1 MIPSPQRAGF
11 SFWVINHF
19 PTLRFFLSATLVGPL
34 ILCAQNSPSPAQ
46 SDSLPEPAQNSVV
59 IPAQITDPAKPSE
72 DKPEEVSTW
81 IRAFVDR
88 SGTEDLRLRA
98 AAQLERA
105 GLAEKVLPA
114 FLAVLKNPRE
124 KMSMRRVALDL
135 ALRTAQ
141 QQALVLDDLSQ
152 LLFDEQTGVDFKDYL
167 AEQMAAM
174 TLEWA
179 SAAQGSS
186 AARERA
192 LNWINSFE
200 RSLARA
206 GMEPQPSIAA
216 ARQVLA
222 SQPGWLDWMNDYL
235 ALAGISLGLGVVAGA
250 WVMASRFRKGESSSP
265 LRPEEKQDTEV
276 PTVHPPL
283 LNALPT
289 EWRSPEAPAGAPEPP
304 EPLETSVTQEFSG
317 SDLASPS
324 KLEQPSPT
332 PLPEPTAP
340 QPGAEGIAAIPNP
353 ILPAEPK
360 AAVPNPIGSA
370 VFSPAEIDHAI
381 AALNAP
387 VSVERRRAATQLALM
402 GHQAESAVPAL
413 ASRLADEQERL
424 TVRQSA
430 ACALAEIAAPHPA
443 AIKALLTVIIN
454 RERGLIL
461 SATRALV
468 RIGSPALA
476 ALQEELCAP
485 GQSSPSQEALL
496 RAVGAFGTQ
505 AEELLPV
512 LVTFLS
518 DASASERVRCAA
530 ADAIGKMGS
539 IADEYVPNLISAMA
553 GGKHLCRSAANALVS
568 MAPGA
573 RREIVTLF
581 QMQQRHYRAEEQ
593 LAEYRLLSAWAP
605 AEAGPVANVSPG
617 VREHISR
624 ALEASRLEKAS
635 VVSENS
641 DLSPWPTPSGDM
653 KFLGN

>member
-11 SFWVINHF
+11 SFRVINHF
-19 PTLRFFLSATLVGPL
+19 STPRFFLSATLVSQL
-34 ILCAQNSPSPAQ
+34 ILCAQNPPAPDQ
-46 SDSLPEPAQNSVV
+46 SNPLPEPAQNSVAV
-59 IPAQITDPAKPSE
+59 PAQLTDPTKPSP
-72 DKPEEVSTW
+72 DMPEEVSTW

-105 GLAEKVLPA
+105 GLAEEVLPA

-124 KMSMRRVALDL
+124 KIPMRRVALDL

-141 QQALVLDDLSQ
+141 QQALVLDDLAQ
-152 LLFDEQTGVDFKDYL
+152 LLFDEQTDLEFKDYL
-167 AEQMAAM
+167 AGQMAAM

-179 SAAQGSS
+179 SAAHGSS

-192 LNWINSFE
+192 LNWINTFE

-222 SQPGWLDWMNDYL
+222 AQPGWLDWLDNYL

-250 WVMASRFRKGESSSP
+250 WVMASRFRNAQAP
-265 LRPEEKQDTEV
+265 PPIRPEENQDAEA
-276 PTVHPPL
+276 PAVHSPP
-283 LNALPT
+283 LNALPAEWKLPETPT
-289 EWRSPEAPAGAPEPP
+289 ESP
-304 EPLETSVTQEFSG
+304 EPLETIATREFNG
-317 SDLASPS
+317 PDLRSPPPAE
-324 KLEQPSPT
+324 LEQSIPA
-332 PLPEPTAP
+332 PLAEPTANQP
-340 QPGAEGIAAIPNP
+340 QAEVITAIPNP
-353 ILPAEPK
+353 ILSAEPK
-360 AAVPNPIGSA
+360 AAVPNPIASA

-402 GHQAESAVPAL
+402 GRQAESAAPAL

-468 RIGSPALA
+468 RMGPTALT
-476 ALQEELCAP
+476 ALQDKLGAP
-485 GQSSPSQEALL
+485 GQSNPSREALL

-505 AEELLPV
+505 AERLLPA

-518 DASASERVRCAA
+518 DTSASERVRCAA
-530 ADAIGKMGS
+530 ADAIGRMGS

-553 GGKHLCRSAANALVS
+553 GGKHLCRSAASALVS
-568 MAPGA
+568 IAPGA
-573 RREIVTLF
+573 RREIVELF

-593 LAEYRLLSAWAP
+593 LAEFRLLSAWTP
-605 AEAGPVANVSPG
+605 TGSGPVAVVSPG
-617 VREHISR
+617 VQEHISR
-624 ALEASRLEKAS
+624 ALEASRLEKIS
-635 VVSENS
+635 VVSGKN
-641 DLSPWPTPSGDM
+641 DLSPWPTPPGDI